1 MFKKFFIISI
11 TLFLTVNTFAIAQ
24 MRMSHEDRVKQYS
37 ERLKLNDKQ
46 TKVVDSLLTI
56 SENKFQ
62 DINTDDMTQRRQEM
76 RKIMDET
83 NKQVELILTADQK
96 PEFQKML
103 EERRNRMN
111 GMGQGTPPPPT
122 N

>member
-1 MFKKFFIISI
+1 MFKKLFFISI
-11 TLFLTVNTFAIAQ
+11 TLLLIVNTFAIAQ
-24 MRMSHEDRVKQYS
+24 MRMSHEDRLKQYS

-62 DINTDDMTQRRQEM
+62 DINTDDMSQRRVEM

-83 NKQVELILTADQK
+83 NKQIELILTADQK
-96 PEFQKML
+96 PEFQKMQ
-103 EERRNRMN
+103 EERRARMN
-111 GMGQGTPPPPT
+111 GQGQGAPPPPT